1 MTIYC
6 HNDSEMNVL
15 CITFIDTDNRVRIW
29 GEDRGNGKR
38 GEPDSNLHD
47 PHRHSLK
54 TFLIHLSQNFMLIC
68 YGIMRKQTALIFQP
82 FSKDLEQWFST
93 RMQGPTLGLSKFLG
107 GPQDD

>member
-54 TFLIHLSQNFMLIC
+54 TFLIHLSQNFM
-68 YGIMRKQTALIFQP
+68 P
-82 FSKDLEQWFST
+82 FYAHLLWHYEKANSFNFST
-93 RMQGPTLGLSKFLG
+93 IF
-107 GPQDD
+107 